1 MTVLSLKY
9 NFESVQDLYIRL
21 TKIHF
26 IFLHMYI
33 LLMLSKEL
41 YLNKAYLCKPESW
54 DQDYSNKR
62 NARYSNSSY
71 KALEY

>member
-1 MTVLSLKY
+1 
-9 NFESVQDLYIRL
+9 
-21 TKIHF
+21 
-26 IFLHMYI
+26 MYI